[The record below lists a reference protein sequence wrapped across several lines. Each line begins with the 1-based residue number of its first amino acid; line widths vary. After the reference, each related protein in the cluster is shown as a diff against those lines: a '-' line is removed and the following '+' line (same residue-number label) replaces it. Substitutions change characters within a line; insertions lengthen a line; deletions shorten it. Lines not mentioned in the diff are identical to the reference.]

1 VVLIL
6 ILKRFNDLVML
17 RGITLFRCSKCGK
30 IFSAPDI
37 ELNATTFSVP
47 QPCKRCGSIRTY
59 PLIGFLFKSVYK
71 KIWEQMEKKKT

>member
-1 VVLIL
+1 MLIL
-6 ILKRFNDLVML
+6 ILKRLDGLVML

-30 IFSAPDI
+30 IFSVPDI

-59 PLIGFLFKSVYK
+59 PLTDFLSKSSYK
-71 KIWEQMEKKKT
+71 KIWEKMEKDGEK